1 MKYKASN
8 DDVESQPRK
17 RESLDVHHYKV
28 HRTKNSFSRHMEH
41 LRGDIRE
48 NDFPIC
54 WNFIDVI
61 NPQITGTSAEV

>member
-8 DDVESQPRK
+8 NDVESHPSK
-17 RESLDVHHYKV
+17 RESLDVHHYIV
-28 HRTKNSFSRHMEH
+28 HRTKKSFSRLMEH

-48 NDFPIC
+48 NDFSFC

-61 NPQITGTSAEV
+61 NPQITGTAAEV